1 MKIILFENNFIYINV
16 FNSKKNNN
24 KKENKRINK
33 RIGNEKQIKRRNKKT
48 QIIIICDKFRYGK
61 F

>member
-1 MKIILFENNFIYINV
+1 MKKIKNKSEKWKNIKIKLRKKWFYENNFIYINV

-33 RIGNEKQIKRRNKKT
+33 RIRNEK
-48 QIIIICDKFRYGK
+48 
-61 F
+61 